1 LKRNDHKSIITHE
14 EGRIRPCRTELLDR
28 PSFDRQMNSETSF
41 NMKDSETWLHTYS
54 WNFVTGVDPSPRKIK
69 QPIIL
74 CLQQ

>member
-1 LKRNDHKSIITHE
+1 MIKKGITYE
-14 EGRIRPCRTELLDR
+14 EGRTRPCRVELFDR

-41 NMKDSETWLHTYS
+41 NMKDPETWLHTYS
-54 WNFVTGVDPSPRKIK
+54 WNFVTGVDPGPRKIK